1 MIATILVPVGG
12 SESDQIVF
20 ETAFAVA
27 TTLDAHLDF
36 MHVRIGAPEAALHT
50 PHIGYAMGGAL
61 ANALRDLAWRG
72 DDRAE
77 AGLQNVR
84 AFCAAHG
91 IVMVDKPCASRVVT
105 ARWREEDGDA
115 LQRLLRASRHND
127 LAVMAR
133 AMKPDGLPAKRL
145 EKLLL
150 ESGRPIIIVPPD
162 RPMKKL
168 GTTMVCWR
176 ETSDAARA
184 VSAAM
189 PLLVKAQRVIVVSVT
204 EDEIAGAAAADHVV
218 QQLAW
223 HGVKADFRLFPRG
236 GRATSEVLSRVA
248 REEKADLMIMGAYGR
263 GRMREALFGG
273 CTQTAIDAADIPVF
287 LMH

>member
-12 SESDQIVF
+12 AESDQVVF
-20 ETAFAVA
+20 DTAFAVA
-27 TTLDAHLDF
+27 TALNAHLDF
-36 MHVRIGAPEAALHT
+36 VHVRIGAVEAALHT
-50 PHIGYAMGGAL
+50 PHVGFAMGGAL
-61 ANALRDLAWRG
+61 ANALKDLAWRSE
-72 DDRAE
+72 DRAE

-91 IVMVDKPCASRVVT
+91 IVMVDKPYASRVVT

-115 LQRLLRASRHND
+115 LHRLLSASWHND

-133 AMKPDGLPAKRL
+133 AAKPDGLPAKRL

-150 ESGRPIIIVPPD
+150 ESGRPIIIVPSD
-162 RPMKKL
+162 RPLKKL

-204 EDEIAGAAAADHVV
+204 EDGIARAAGADDVV
-218 QQLAW
+218 HHLAW
-223 HGVKADFRLFPRG
+223 HGVTVDFRLLPRG
-236 GRATSEVLSRVA
+236 GRATIEVLFRVA
-248 REEKADLMIMGAYGR
+248 REEKIDLMIMGAYGH

-273 CTQTAIDAADIPVF
+273 CTQTAIEAADIPIF

>member
-12 SESDQIVF
+12 GESDQVVF
-20 ETAFAVA
+20 EAAFAVA
-27 TTLDAHLDF
+27 TTLNAHLDF

-50 PHIGYAMGGAL
+50 PHIGFAMGGAL
-61 ANALRDLAWRG
+61 ANALKDLAWRG
-72 DDRAE
+72 EDRAE

-91 IVMVDKPCASRVVT
+91 IMMVDKPCASRVVT

-115 LQRLLRASRHND
+115 LQRLLSASRHND

-133 AMKPDGLPAKRL
+133 AVKPDGLPAKRL

-189 PLLVKAQRVIVVSVT
+189 LLLVKAQRVIVVSVT
-204 EDEIAGAAAADHVV
+204 EDAIAGAAAANDVV

-223 HGVKADFRLFPRG
+223 HGVKSDFRLLPRG
-236 GRATSEVLSRVA
+236 GRATSEVLFRAA

-273 CTQTAIDAADIPVF
+273 CTQTAIEAADIPIF

>member
-12 SESDQIVF
+12 GESDQVVF

-27 TTLDAHLDF
+27 TAVNAHLDF

-50 PHIGYAMGGAL
+50 PHIGFAMGGAL
-61 ANALRDLAWRG
+61 ANALKDLAWRSG
-72 DDRAE
+72 DRAE

-91 IVMVDKPCASRVVT
+91 IVMGDKPCASSVVT
-105 ARWREEDGDA
+105 ARWREEDGNA
-115 LQRLLRASRHND
+115 LKRLLTASRHND

-133 AMKPDGLPAKRL
+133 AVKPDGLPAKRL

-162 RPMKKL
+162 RPMRKL
-168 GTTMVCWR
+168 GTTVVCWR

-204 EDEIAGAAAADHVV
+204 EDGIARAAAADDVV
-218 QQLAW
+218 HQLAW
-223 HGVKADFRLFPRG
+223 HGVKADFRLLPRD
-236 GRATSEVLSRVA
+236 GRATSEVLFRVA
-248 REEKADLMIMGAYGR
+248 REEKADLMIMGAYGHS
-263 GRMREALFGG
+263 RMREALFGG
-273 CTQTAIDAADIPVF
+273 CTQTAIEAADIAVF